1 MTDFLLLDSPGHGPW
16 FWDGVKGAIEDNLRN
31 KSEVRHLNY
40 HPGKVFAPENL
51 SNLDNKYT
59 SLTEYAIKTVDQ
71 IRNEKLSN
79 VIIVSHSF
87 SGILALELCN
97 ILGKEIK
104 GLVFIGSII
113 PDMFRTSMEM
123 IPIPLRLLL
132 MTSSLLTGTISFD
145 KIAMHREFI
154 LKILCSDVPYPEAA
168 KAIGRL
174 NPLNAKTLGMLANP
188 ESFIKLHNSKYVI
201 LDKSRLIP
209 KSLQN
214 NMAKY
219 INASTIN
226 LPYGQE
232 APFFH
237 PEIIANILLQKAQEP
252 S

>member
-1 MTDFLLLDSPGHGPW
+1 
-16 FWDGVKGAIEDNLRN
+16 
-31 KSEVRHLNY
+31 
-40 HPGKVFAPENL
+40 
-51 SNLDNKYT
+51 
-59 SLTEYAIKTVDQ
+59 
-71 IRNEKLSN
+71 
-79 VIIVSHSF
+79 
-87 SGILALELCN
+87 
-97 ILGKEIK
+97 
-104 GLVFIGSII
+104 
-113 PDMFRTSMEM
+113 
-123 IPIPLRLLL
+123 
-132 MTSSLLTGTISFD
+132 
-145 KIAMHREFI
+145 MHREFI

-237 PEIIANILLQKAQEP
+237 PEIIANILVQKAQEP